1 MLSEPPFSLQETFR
15 AVDDAI
21 DRNADLAE
29 AMLDVGLDAFGLDKA
44 QEPWKGKATPNDMD
58 KARSTLKQFYRDW
71 STEGSPER
79 NATHVPI
86 MEALERHIS
95 PQHSTARHTYRVL
108 VPGAGLGRLVFDLCM
123 AGYIVEGN
131 EISYHQLIASNY
143 VLNFTND
150 ARQHTIYPWA
160 LGFSNHTTRANQLR
174 SVAIPDIHPG
184 RELEDQSQTPGQEV
198 HYSERMS
205 MTAGDF
211 CSLYK
216 QAEYRETFDAVTT
229 CFFID
234 TAPNVI
240 RYIETVRHCLESGGV
255 WINIGPLL
263 WHFESTLTP
272 AERKQSKN
280 GNGGQTAATKGQDMN
295 GIGEPGSFELSN
307 DEVVALVK
315 LHGFVILE
323 QSQAPAGA
331 MGYIQDPESMLQNV
345 YRPSFWV
352 ARKQ

>member
-1 MLSEPPFSLQETFR
+1 MQETFR

-21 DRNADLAE
+21 DSNADLAE
-29 AMLDVGLDAFGLDKA
+29 AILQVGLPAFGID
-44 QEPWKGKATPNDMD
+44 QSNDSWKGKATPNDMD

-71 STEGSPER
+71 SAEGAPER
-79 NATHVPI
+79 HTTHVPI
-86 MEALERHIS
+86 IEALKKHLHEHQFSKRY
-95 PQHSTARHTYRVL
+95 RYRVL

-123 AGYIVEGN
+123 EGYTVEGN

-143 VLNFTND
+143 ILNSI
-150 ARQHTIYPWA
+150 RQAGQHSVYPWA
-160 LGFSNHTTRANQLR
+160 LGFSNHVTRANQLR
-174 SVAIPDIHPG
+174 SVAVPDVHPG
-184 RELEDQSQTPGQEV
+184 RDLELQSQMLMQEV
-198 HYSERMS
+198 HGSERMS

-216 QAEYRETFDAVTT
+216 QKEYSQAFDAVTT

-240 RYIETVRHCLESGGV
+240 RYIETIMHCLIAGGV

-263 WHFESTLTP
+263 WHFESSMTP
-272 AERKQSKN
+272 AEREQSKN
-280 GNGGQTAATKGQDMN
+280 GKGGQSASKGQDME

-307 DEVVALVK
+307 DEVVALVGR
-315 LHGFVILE
+315 HGFEMVE

-331 MGYIQDPESMLQNV
+331 TGYIQDHESMLQNV
-345 YRPSFWV
+345 YRPAFWV
-352 ARKQ
+352 ARKK

>member
-21 DRNADLAE
+21 DSNSDLAE
-29 AMLDVGLDAFGLDKA
+29 AVLQVGLPAFGID
-44 QEPWKGKATPNDMD
+44 EGDDSWRGKATPNDLD

-71 STEGSPER
+71 SAEGVPER
-79 NATHVPI
+79 QATHERV
-86 MEALERHIS
+86 MTALENHLQSFESTKRH
-95 PQHSTARHTYRVL
+95 QLRVL
-108 VPGAGLGRLVFDLCM
+108 VPGAGLGRLVFDLCV
-123 AGYIVEGN
+123 AGYTVEGN

-143 VLNFTND
+143 ILNHTQQ
-150 ARQHTIYPWA
+150 AGQHQIYPWA

-174 SVAIPDIHPG
+174 SVAVPDVHPG
-184 RELEDQSQTPGQEV
+184 RELEKQSQLPGQQV
-198 HYSERMS
+198 HGGERMS

-216 QAEYRETFDAVTT
+216 QPEYASSFHGVTT

-240 RYIETVRHCLESGGV
+240 RYIETISHCLKAGGIWV
-255 WINIGPLL
+255 NMGPLL
-263 WHFESTLTP
+263 WHFESSMTP
-272 AERKQSKN
+272 AEREQSKN
-280 GNGGQTAATKGQDMN
+280 GSGGRSKSKREDMD

-307 DEVVALVK
+307 DEVVAMVER
-315 LHGFVILE
+315 HGFHILE

-331 MGYIQDPESMLQNV
+331 TGYIQDPESMLQNV
-345 YRPSFWV
+345 YWPAFWV
-352 ARKQ
+352 ARKA